1 MQIRRATDKDLDA
14 VNSLLHQVLEVHA
27 SGRPDIFKSGTKKY
41 MDDELIEIFNNDKT
55 PVFVAA
61 NENNEIVGYA
71 FCVFKFTENNNVL
84 KKRKEFYIDDLCVDE
99 KYRGQNI
106 GKSILE
112 YVCDFASNE
121 GFDAI
126 TLNVWNLNQSAI
138 KFYEKCGFLPLKI
151 NMEKIL

>member
-121 GFDAI
+121 GFDVI

>member
-14 VNSLLHQVLEVHA
+14 VNSLLRQVLEVHA

-61 NENNEIVGYA
+61 NENNKIVGYA
-71 FCVFKFTENNNVL
+71 FCVFKFTDNNNVL

>member
-14 VNSLLHQVLEVHA
+14 VNSLLRQVLEVHA

-71 FCVFKFTENNNVL
+71 FCVFKFTDNNNVL